1 MRLAKTGF
9 WVIPPWAAFSRMT
22 MLALALVSLPFAL
35 NAQTFPCSN
44 AAGSGERMVGMAP
57 GGPGVPP
64 TPLCVRDS
72 APSGAAQQ
80 ESDPARGMANAVMGM
95 AKILAGDAAK
105 MANDPLYQR
114 LRDGY
119 WQYFE
124 PHAGAK
130 PGDNCVAVYG
140 SLQGLATIAGPSG
153 DYRGATLAFT
163 GAGLPRAK
171 KDDVV
176 KVTLDDGDGD
186 PQTVRAY
193 RYATPGTELVT
204 IAFAVPTADA
214 LLGGI
219 EDQAHYRLFID
230 KKQVFEIN
238 WHGGHQARDRL
249 QQCIASAPAR

>member
-1 MRLAKTGF
+1 MA
-9 WVIPPWAAFSRMT
+9 V
-22 MLALALVSLPFAL
+22 LALLALPFAL
-35 NAQTFPCSN
+35 SAQTFPCSN
-44 AAGSGERMVGMAP
+44 TAGSGERMVGMAP
-57 GGPGVPP
+57 GGPGIAP
-64 TPLCVRDS
+64 TPLCVRDG
-72 APSGAAQQ
+72 APSGAAQP
-80 ESDPARGMANAVMGM
+80 ESDPARGMANAVMAM

-119 WQYFE
+119 WQYFA
-124 PHAGAK
+124 PGAGAK
-130 PGDNCVAVYG
+130 PGDSCVAAYA

-163 GAGLPRAK
+163 GAGLPHAK

-176 KVTLDDGDGD
+176 KVTLDDGDGH

-193 RYATPGTELVT
+193 RYVTPGTGLVT

-219 EDQAHYRLFID
+219 EDQAHYRLSID
-230 KKQVFEIN
+230 KKQVFEIS
-238 WHGGHQARDRL
+238 WHDGHQARDRL
-249 QQCIASAPAR
+249 KQCIAAASAP